1 MNNKFFNDAIIGNKN
16 IRATFSN
23 KGELL
28 RAYYPNVDF
37 KQFVDLFHLG
47 MKINDSA
54 IIYLHEDINNRYY
67 QYYTENTNILNTEI
81 ENTYFKINIKQTDFV
96 MTKENVIVKKYI
108 FTNNNKIDLN
118 LSFIVRSKLYTNYNN
133 MVSGKVIDNG
143 LIQYNHDFSFSTFAN
158 KNISGHRINDVQ
170 NYIRDAVLEDKD
182 YIGMSEDS
190 AISYNLGKISP
201 GEQIEFSLLIYID
214 NNKNIKNME
223 ELEEKIETLK
233 KIDIHKEY
241 NQTKKYW
248 TSYLE
253 KHDGLKIK
261 ETDSKIVNE
270 KVKEI
275 YNRTILLF
283 PLLQNEETGGIS
295 ATIEVDEDREKSG
308 RYSYCW
314 PRDAVFITKAL
325 DELNMYKE
333 TEKFYEVFCKKTQ
346 SKNGMWEQRFYT
358 DGTLAPCWGYQIDET
373 ASVIYGIFQHY
384 KINKDIKFL
393 SNNMKMCENAMHFL
407 FKYLENIFE
416 EKEENDLVKKEIE
429 DKVKEEGREK
439 DKIYKH
445 LSYDLWE
452 MNEGVHLYSLA
463 SIYGALNAMLGIYQE
478 IKPKYE
484 NNRLKLEQITKNISK
499 IEKEINN
506 IKKYVEKNMYDE
518 STKTLRRNLNDN
530 KMDISIL
537 GTVYPFG
544 MFGNKEKII
553 TNTVEKINLTLRTYT
568 GGYLRF
574 EQDSYIE
581 GKNPWPIATL
591 WMAMYY
597 LKSGNKKMAEECLNF
612 VTNSASPLGFLAEQV
627 DNNTMKP
634 AWITG
639 LGWSHAMYVIT
650 LAEILKK

>member
-96 MTKENVIVKKYI
+96 MSKENVIVKKYI
-108 FTNNNKIDLN
+108 FANNNKIDLN

-201 GEQIEFSLLIYID
+201 GEQIEFCLFIYID

-283 PLLQNEETGGIS
+283 PLL
-295 ATIEVDEDREKSG
+295 
-308 RYSYCW
+308 
-314 PRDAVFITKAL
+314 
-325 DELNMYKE
+325 
-333 TEKFYEVFCKKTQ
+333 
-346 SKNGMWEQRFYT
+346 
-358 DGTLAPCWGYQIDET
+358 
-373 ASVIYGIFQHY
+373 
-384 KINKDIKFL
+384 
-393 SNNMKMCENAMHFL
+393 
-407 FKYLENIFE
+407 
-416 EKEENDLVKKEIE
+416 
-429 DKVKEEGREK
+429 
-439 DKIYKH
+439 
-445 LSYDLWE
+445 
-452 MNEGVHLYSLA
+452 
-463 SIYGALNAMLGIYQE
+463 
-478 IKPKYE
+478 
-484 NNRLKLEQITKNISK
+484 
-499 IEKEINN
+499 
-506 IKKYVEKNMYDE
+506 
-518 STKTLRRNLNDN
+518 
-530 KMDISIL
+530 
-537 GTVYPFG
+537 
-544 MFGNKEKII
+544 
-553 TNTVEKINLTLRTYT
+553 
-568 GGYLRF
+568 
-574 EQDSYIE
+574 
-581 GKNPWPIATL
+581 
-591 WMAMYY
+591 
-597 LKSGNKKMAEECLNF
+597 
-612 VTNSASPLGFLAEQV
+612 
-627 DNNTMKP
+627 
-634 AWITG
+634 
-639 LGWSHAMYVIT
+639 
-650 LAEILKK
+650 

>member
-96 MTKENVIVKKYI
+96 MSKENVIVKKYI
-108 FTNNNKIDLN
+108 FANNNKIDLN

-201 GEQIEFSLLIYID
+201 GEQVEFCLFIYID

-270 KVKEI
+270 KVKKI

-295 ATIEVDEDREKSG
+295 ATIEVDENREKSG

-429 DKVKEEGREK
+429 DKVREEGREK

-445 LSYDLWE
+445 LSYD
-452 MNEGVHLYSLA
+452 
-463 SIYGALNAMLGIYQE
+463 
-478 IKPKYE
+478 
-484 NNRLKLEQITKNISK
+484 
-499 IEKEINN
+499 
-506 IKKYVEKNMYDE
+506 
-518 STKTLRRNLNDN
+518 
-530 KMDISIL
+530 
-537 GTVYPFG
+537 
-544 MFGNKEKII
+544 
-553 TNTVEKINLTLRTYT
+553 
-568 GGYLRF
+568 
-574 EQDSYIE
+574 
-581 GKNPWPIATL
+581 
-591 WMAMYY
+591 
-597 LKSGNKKMAEECLNF
+597 
-612 VTNSASPLGFLAEQV
+612 
-627 DNNTMKP
+627 
-634 AWITG
+634 
-639 LGWSHAMYVIT
+639 
-650 LAEILKK
+650 